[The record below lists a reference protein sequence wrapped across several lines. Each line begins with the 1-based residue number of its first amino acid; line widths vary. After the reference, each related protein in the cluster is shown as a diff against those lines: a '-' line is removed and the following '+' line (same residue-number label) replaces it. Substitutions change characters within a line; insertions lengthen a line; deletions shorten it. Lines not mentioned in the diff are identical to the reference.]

1 TPPTPFNAFNKTQ
14 DVVFTNSAA
23 SITRPSLFDDRT
35 EKGRDFFLK
44 KKGLIVT
51 KLFNPQVESLKNR
64 NAPVVGEN
72 GDNLWGLDR
81 TIIYI

>member
-1 TPPTPFNAFNKTQ
+1 MIAQKRGGT
-14 DVVFTNSAA
+14 
-23 SITRPSLFDDRT
+23 
-35 EKGRDFFLK
+35 FFL

-64 NAPVVGEN
+64 NAPVVEEN
-72 GDNLWGLDR
+72 GGNLWGLDR